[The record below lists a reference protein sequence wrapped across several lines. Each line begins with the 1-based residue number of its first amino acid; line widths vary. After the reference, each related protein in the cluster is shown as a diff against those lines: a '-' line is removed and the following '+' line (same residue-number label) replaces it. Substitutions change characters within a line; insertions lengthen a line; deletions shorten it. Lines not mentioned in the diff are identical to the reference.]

1 MKDEVGLSFQ
11 KDSEMVGI
19 FNYYLRKTQENGI
32 MRILEQK
39 MGIIPQ
45 TDKLSHDIK
54 ENGLGYENVAFPFSI
69 LLIGILASILLIV
82 IEALR
87 FWKKNKNEH
96 EKYDDTRR
104 SKKEM
109 YTARES
115 EEVVEK
121 IDRLHLR
128 NHFKKD
134 NIGLLCKLRKSVTSN
149 MHL

>member
-11 KDSEMVGI
+11 KNSEMVGI

-32 MRILEQK
+32 MSILEHK

-45 TDKLSHDIK
+45 TDQFAHNIK

-69 LLIGILASILLIV
+69 LVIGILASILQIV
-82 IEALR
+82 IEALI

-104 SKKEM
+104 SEKEM
-109 YTARES
+109 R
-115 EEVVEK
+115 
-121 IDRLHLR
+121 IRRD
-128 NHFKKD
+128 
-134 NIGLLCKLRKSVTSN
+134 
-149 MHL
+149 M